1 MATSSSEV
9 SLKCSV
15 CLELYTDPRA
25 LPCLHTFCLH
35 CLEQLVKDTKCSTI
49 ICPKCRAE
57 NEVPGEG
64 VASYPVDVTL
74 LPELERTR
82 QEEEARQQ
90 EEEICG
96 CCTSGD
102 VAVGY
107 CTDCGEYL
115 CEWCRDTVH
124 KRSKLFLSHTLISLD
139 DDGPVLPSPT
149 GQEHCYCH
157 SHAGYKLEVYCWSC
171 NIIVC
176 SMCML
181 EHGHREHEFEFIK
194 NMRDELMDK
203 IKGSTENIVAKEKK
217 LKLKLSSIETLES
230 VINSRR
236 TQLESK
242 ITTAFDECVSIL
254 QERKR
259 KLLSEVEYDYTR
271 NSKVIWGIKND
282 LEALLLKVD
291 SCKSFSLRYQK
302 QGHLLSLT
310 NQLLNC
316 LDKIEGTNVD
326 VVQLLSDSVV
336 SRMTFS
342 EPHLSYEC
350 LGTLSKKKDLS
361 VKGTLATENG
371 TKLQSYDTITCDL
384 RETVRMHYTLEEHI
398 AYLFE
403 WTCSFPPY
411 TSVSVSTISSNEV
424 LLEVTPKK
432 IGRYRLNLKANDH
445 EIFSF
450 NCKSK

>member
-9 SLKCSV
+9 SLKCSI

-57 NEVPGEG
+57 NEVPEEG
-64 VASYPVDVTL
+64 VGSYPVDVTL
-74 LPELERTR
+74 LPELEGAR
-82 QEEEARQQ
+82 QEEEARQ
-90 EEEICG
+90 EEICG

-107 CTDCGEYL
+107 CTDCREYL
-115 CEWCRDTVH
+115 CEWCRDTAH
-124 KRSKLFLSHTLISLD
+124 KRNRVFLLHTLISLD
-139 DDGPVLPSPT
+139 DGPVVPSPT

-157 SHAGYKLEVYCWSC
+157 SHAEYKLEVYCWSC

-203 IKGSTENIVAKEKK
+203 IKGSTENIVAKEKE
-217 LKLKLSSIETLES
+217 LKLKLSSVEALES

-242 ITTAFDECVSIL
+242 ITTAFDECVSTL
-254 QERKR
+254 QERKQ
-259 KLLSEVEYDYTR
+259 KLLSEVECDHTQ
-271 NSKVIWGIKND
+271 NSKVIWGVKND
-282 LEALLLKVD
+282 LQALLLKVD

-316 LDKIEGTNVD
+316 LDKIEETNID

-336 SRMTFS
+336 SRMSFS
-342 EPHLSYEC
+342 EPDLSYEC
-350 LGTLSKKKDLS
+350 LGALSKKEEISL
-361 VKGTLATENG
+361 KGTLATEDG
-371 TKLQSYDTITCDL
+371 TKLLSYGTITCDL
-384 RETVRMHYTLEEHI
+384 RKTVRIHYTLEEHI
-398 AYLFE
+398 AYFFE
-403 WTCSFPPY
+403 WTYYCSYYQYF
-411 TSVSVSTISSNEV
+411 SVSVSTISSNEV
-424 LLEVTPKK
+424 LLEVIPKK
-432 IGRYRLNLKANDH
+432 LGKHRLRLKANDH
-445 EIFSF
+445 EVCSF
-450 NCKSK
+450 YCKSN